1 MTGSFIGRQ
10 SGVREGGREGRGLA
24 IMVRGGPSRN
34 EEGRERRAMFSRGR
48 GGGGVRERGRTIW
61 LNASGRTRGLVV
73 L

>member
-48 GGGGVRERGRTIW
+48 GGGG
-61 LNASGRTRGLVV
+61 
-73 L
+73 